1 MRIGIDAMGG
11 DFAPDAI
18 VKGAVL
24 SLNFLP
30 LDVKVVLL
38 GDKDS
43 ISAVLK
49 SQSCT
54 SAQIEIIHTSQVIE
68 MGDHPA
74 KAFAQKPDSSI
85 AVGFNMLKAKEIDVF
100 ASAGNTGAMMA
111 GTMYTIKAIPGIQRP
126 CIMAPIPRMNYDTP
140 NTVLDVG
147 INSDCKPEVLY
158 QYGILGS
165 LYAANVY
172 GIQNPRV
179 ALMNIGEEEGKG
191 NLISKATFELMK
203 DTKEFNFI
211 GNIEGNDLYKGK
223 ADVVVCDGFTG
234 NIILKLS
241 ESFYNIA
248 VKKNIVDSF
257 FDKFNYE
264 NQGGTM
270 VLGVNE
276 PVLIA
281 HGVSNDVAIK
291 NLILQAKNIVETK
304 LVDQI
309 KQAFHN
315 D

>member
-11 DFAPDAI
+11 DFAPDAVVNGAIISLDLLPKDVSI
-18 VKGAVL
+18 VL
-24 SLNFLP
+24 I
-30 LDVKVVLL
+30 
-38 GDKDS
+38 GDKER
-43 ISAVLK
+43 IAAILK

-54 SAQIEIIHTSQVIE
+54 SDQIEIIHTTQVIE

-85 AVGFNMLKAKEIDVF
+85 AVGFSMLKAKEIDVF

-111 GTMYTIKAIPGIQRP
+111 GTMYTIKAIPGILRP

-147 INSDCKPEVLY
+147 INSDCKPDVLY

-165 LYAANVY
+165 LYASNVF
-172 GIQNPRV
+172 GINNPRV

-191 NLISKATFELMK
+191 NLLTKATYDLMK
-203 DTKEFNFI
+203 DTKDFNFI
-211 GNIEGNDLYKGK
+211 GNIEGNDLFNGK

-234 NIILKLS
+234 NIVLKLT
-241 ESFYNIA
+241 ESLYSIA
-248 VKKNIVDSF
+248 LKKNMVDSF
-257 FDKFNYE
+257 FAQCNYE
-264 NQGGTM
+264 SHGGTM

-281 HGVSNDVAIK
+281 HGISSDVAIR

>member
-11 DFAPDAI
+11 DFAPDAV

-24 SLNFLP
+24 SLNYLP
-30 LDVKVVLL
+30 QDVKIVLL

-43 ISAVLK
+43 ISAILK

-74 KAFAQKPDSSI
+74 KAFTQKPDSSI

-165 LYAANVY
+165 LYASNVF
-172 GIQNPRV
+172 GINNPRV

-191 NLISKATFELMK
+191 NLTTKATYELMK

-234 NIILKLS
+234 NVILKLS

-281 HGVSNDVAIK
+281 HGISNDVAIK

>member
-11 DFAPDAI
+11 DFAPDAV

-24 SLNFLP
+24 SLNYLP
-30 LDVKVVLL
+30 QDVKIVLL

-43 ISAVLK
+43 IAAVLK

-74 KAFAQKPDSSI
+74 KAFTQKPDSSI

-165 LYAANVY
+165 LYASNVF

-191 NLISKATFELMK
+191 NLISKATYELMK
-203 DTKEFNFI
+203 DTNEFNFI

-281 HGVSNDVAIK
+281 HGISNDVAIK